1 MFERFTDK
9 ARRVL
14 VIAQE
19 EARTLEHPFI
29 RPEHLLLGLARGEG
43 VASTALNEAGVR
55 YAVIRERFIEAVS
68 PMPNAGRL
76 DKMPFSPQAKKT
88 LELSLREALKL
99 GHNYIGTEHL
109 LLGVL
114 QLGED
119 PEAKDNRLKDLIGD
133 MASQLRG
140 RVLDL
145 VSGAA
150 AFTRVR
156 SPAVMQAMDRA
167 RQLAGQAPMTTANLL
182 LGILADPDS
191 QVCKALS
198 ALWASATT
206 LFRRL
211 WPRLGW
217 PAPAMPCLVQPSSSR
232 WGMSP
237 PRSRIRSSL
246 ASSRACR
253 QRKFAPRSSGRSGSS
268 PTSGPRARTGKR
280 PSTIEPV
287 GHRLGRQR
295 LLRVSF
301 VCECALSSGG
311 RVWVGGAG
319 TLPARRR

>member
-29 RPEHLLLGLARGEG
+29 RPEHILLGLARGEG

-76 DKMPFSPQAKKT
+76 DKIPFSPQAKKT

-109 LLGVL
+109 LLAVL

-119 PEAKDNRLKDLIGD
+119 PEAKGNRLKDLVGD

-198 ALWASATT
+198 ALGVSHDAISAALAQVGVAGTSDAAPGPAVELKVGDVSTT
-206 LFRRL
+206 IQDPELAGVL
-211 WPRLGW
+211 EGLS
-217 PAPAMPCLVQPSSSR
+217 AEE
-232 WGMSP
+232 
-237 PRSRIRSSL
+237 IRAAL
-246 ASSRACR
+246 KRA
-253 QRKFAPRSSGRSGSS
+253 FG
-268 PTSGPRARTGKR
+268 
-280 PSTIEPV
+280 IEPD
-287 GHRLGRQR
+287 QR
-295 LLRVSF
+295 ATGSD
-301 VCECALSSGG
+301 G
-311 RVWVGGAG
+311 
-319 TLPARRR
+319 

>member
-76 DKMPFSPQAKKT
+76 DKIPFSPQAKKT

-114 QLGED
+114 QLGDD
-119 PEAKDNRLKDLIGD
+119 PEAKDNRLKDLVGD

-167 RQLAGQAPMTTANLL
+167 RQLAGQAPMTTSNLL

-198 ALWASATT
+198 ALGVGHDAISAALAQVGVAGTSDAVPGPAVELKVGDVSTT
-206 LFRRL
+206 IQDPELAGVL
-211 WPRLGW
+211 EGLS
-217 PAPAMPCLVQPSSSR
+217 AEE
-232 WGMSP
+232 
-237 PRSRIRSSL
+237 IRAAL
-246 ASSRACR
+246 KRA
-253 QRKFAPRSSGRSGSS
+253 FG
-268 PTSGPRARTGKR
+268 
-280 PSTIEPV
+280 IEPD
-287 GHRLGRQR
+287 QR
-295 LLRVSF
+295 ATGSD
-301 VCECALSSGG
+301 G
-311 RVWVGGAG
+311 
-319 TLPARRR
+319 

>member
-9 ARRVL
+9 ARRAL

-76 DKMPFSPQAKKT
+76 DKIPFSPQAKKT

-119 PEAKDNRLKDLIGD
+119 PEAKDNRLKDLVGD

-150 AFTRVR
+150 AFTRAR

-167 RQLAGQAPMTTANLL
+167 RQLAGQAPMTTANVL

-191 QVCKALS
+191 QVGKALNALGVSHDAIS
-198 ALWASATT
+198 AALAEVGVAGTSDAV
-206 LFRRL
+206 
-211 WPRLGW
+211 
-217 PAPAMPCLVQPSSSR
+217 PAPAVELKVGDVSTTIQDPELAGVLEGLSAEE
-232 WGMSP
+232 
-237 PRSRIRSSL
+237 IRGAL
-246 ASSRACR
+246 KRA
-253 QRKFAPRSSGRSGSS
+253 FG
-268 PTSGPRARTGKR
+268 
-280 PSTIEPV
+280 IEPD
-287 GHRLGRQR
+287 QR
-295 LLRVSF
+295 ATGS
-301 VCECALSSGG
+301 EG
-311 RVWVGGAG
+311 
-319 TLPARRR
+319 

>member
-1 MFERFTDK
+1 MKDMFERFTDK

-76 DKMPFSPQAKKT
+76 DKIPFSPQAKKT

-114 QLGED
+114 QLGDD

-198 ALWASATT
+198 ALGVSHDAISAALAQVGVAGTSDAVPGPAVELKVGDVSTT
-206 LFRRL
+206 IQDPELAGVL
-211 WPRLGW
+211 EGLSGEE
-217 PAPAMPCLVQPSSSR
+217 
-232 WGMSP
+232 
-237 PRSRIRSSL
+237 IRAAL
-246 ASSRACR
+246 KRA
-253 QRKFAPRSSGRSGSS
+253 FG
-268 PTSGPRARTGKR
+268 
-280 PSTIEPV
+280 IEPD
-287 GHRLGRQR
+287 QR
-295 LLRVSF
+295 ATGSD
-301 VCECALSSGG
+301 G
-311 RVWVGGAG
+311 
-319 TLPARRR
+319 

>member
-29 RPEHLLLGLARGEG
+29 RPEHILLGLARGEG

-76 DKMPFSPQAKKT
+76 DKIPFSPQAKKT

-109 LLGVL
+109 LLAVL

-119 PEAKDNRLKDLIGD
+119 PEAKGNRLKDLVGD

-198 ALWASATT
+198 ALGVSHDAISAALAQVGVAGTSDAAPGPAVELKVGDVSTT
-206 LFRRL
+206 IQDPELAGVL
-211 WPRLGW
+211 EGLS
-217 PAPAMPCLVQPSSSR
+217 AQE
-232 WGMSP
+232 
-237 PRSRIRSSL
+237 IRAAL
-246 ASSRACR
+246 KRA
-253 QRKFAPRSSGRSGSS
+253 FG
-268 PTSGPRARTGKR
+268 
-280 PSTIEPV
+280 IEPD
-287 GHRLGRQR
+287 QR
-295 LLRVSF
+295 ATGSD
-301 VCECALSSGG
+301 G
-311 RVWVGGAG
+311 
-319 TLPARRR
+319 

>member
-76 DKMPFSPQAKKT
+76 DKIPFSPQAKKT

-114 QLGED
+114 QLGDD
-119 PEAKDNRLKDLIGD
+119 PEAKDNRLKDLVGD

-198 ALWASATT
+198 ALGVSHDAISAALAQVGVAGTSDAVPGPAVELKVGDVSTT
-206 LFRRL
+206 IQDPELAGVL
-211 WPRLGW
+211 EGLS
-217 PAPAMPCLVQPSSSR
+217 AEE
-232 WGMSP
+232 
-237 PRSRIRSSL
+237 IRAAL
-246 ASSRACR
+246 KRA
-253 QRKFAPRSSGRSGSS
+253 FG
-268 PTSGPRARTGKR
+268 
-280 PSTIEPV
+280 IEPD
-287 GHRLGRQR
+287 QR
-295 LLRVSF
+295 ATGSD
-301 VCECALSSGG
+301 G
-311 RVWVGGAG
+311 
-319 TLPARRR
+319 

>member
-76 DKMPFSPQAKKT
+76 DKIPFSPQAKKT

-114 QLGED
+114 QLGDD
-119 PEAKDNRLKDLIGD
+119 PEAKDNRLKDLVGD

-198 ALWASATT
+198 ALGVSHDAISAALAQVGVAGTSDAVPGPAVELKVGDVSTT
-206 LFRRL
+206 IQD
-211 WPRLGW
+211 PE
-217 PAPAMPCLVQPSSSR
+217 
-232 WGMSP
+232 
-237 PRSRIRSSL
+237 L
-246 ASSRACR
+246 ASVLEGLSAEEIRAALKR
-253 QRKFAPRSSGRSGSS
+253 AFGVEPDQRATGSD
-268 PTSGPRARTGKR
+268 G
-280 PSTIEPV
+280 
-287 GHRLGRQR
+287 
-295 LLRVSF
+295 
-301 VCECALSSGG
+301 
-311 RVWVGGAG
+311 
-319 TLPARRR
+319 

>member
-1 MFERFTDK
+1 MKDMFERFTDK

-76 DKMPFSPQAKKT
+76 DKIPFSPQAKKT

-114 QLGED
+114 QLGDD
-119 PEAKDNRLKDLIGD
+119 PEAKDNRLKDLVGD

-198 ALWASATT
+198 ALGVSHDAISAALAQVGVAGTSDAVPGPAVELKVGDVSTT
-206 LFRRL
+206 IQDPELAGVL
-211 WPRLGW
+211 EGLS
-217 PAPAMPCLVQPSSSR
+217 AEE
-232 WGMSP
+232 
-237 PRSRIRSSL
+237 IRAAL
-246 ASSRACR
+246 KRA
-253 QRKFAPRSSGRSGSS
+253 FG
-268 PTSGPRARTGKR
+268 
-280 PSTIEPV
+280 IEPD
-287 GHRLGRQR
+287 QR
-295 LLRVSF
+295 ATGSD
-301 VCECALSSGG
+301 G
-311 RVWVGGAG
+311 
-319 TLPARRR
+319 

>member
-29 RPEHLLLGLARGEG
+29 RPEHILLGLARGEG

-76 DKMPFSPQAKKT
+76 DKIPFSPQAKKT

-119 PEAKDNRLKDLIGD
+119 PEAKDNRLKDLVGD

-198 ALWASATT
+198 ALGVSHDAISAALAQVGVAGTSDAAPGPAVELKVGDVSTT
-206 LFRRL
+206 IQDPELAGVL
-211 WPRLGW
+211 EGLS
-217 PAPAMPCLVQPSSSR
+217 AQE
-232 WGMSP
+232 
-237 PRSRIRSSL
+237 IRAAL
-246 ASSRACR
+246 KRA
-253 QRKFAPRSSGRSGSS
+253 FG
-268 PTSGPRARTGKR
+268 
-280 PSTIEPV
+280 IEPD
-287 GHRLGRQR
+287 
-295 LLRVSF
+295 
-301 VCECALSSGG
+301 
-311 RVWVGGAG
+311 
-319 TLPARRR
+319 RRATGSDG

>member
-76 DKMPFSPQAKKT
+76 DKIPFSPQAKKT

-109 LLGVL
+109 LLAVL

-119 PEAKDNRLKDLIGD
+119 PEAKDNRLKDLVGD

-191 QVCKALS
+191 QVCRALS
-198 ALWASATT
+198 ALGVSHDAISAALAQVGVAGTSDAVPGPAVELKVGDVSTT
-206 LFRRL
+206 IQDPELAGVL
-211 WPRLGW
+211 EGLS
-217 PAPAMPCLVQPSSSR
+217 ADE
-232 WGMSP
+232 
-237 PRSRIRSSL
+237 IRAAL
-246 ASSRACR
+246 KRA
-253 QRKFAPRSSGRSGSS
+253 FG
-268 PTSGPRARTGKR
+268 
-280 PSTIEPV
+280 IEPD
-287 GHRLGRQR
+287 QR
-295 LLRVSF
+295 ATGSD
-301 VCECALSSGG
+301 G
-311 RVWVGGAG
+311 
-319 TLPARRR
+319 

>member
-76 DKMPFSPQAKKT
+76 DKIPFSPQAKKT

-119 PEAKDNRLKDLIGD
+119 PEAKDTRLKDLVGD

-167 RQLAGQAPMTTANLL
+167 RQLAGQAPMTTANLF

-198 ALWASATT
+198 ALGVSHDAISAALAQVGVAGTSDAVPGPAVELKVGDVSTT
-206 LFRRL
+206 IQDPELAGVIEGL
-211 WPRLGW
+211 S
-217 PAPAMPCLVQPSSSR
+217 AEE
-232 WGMSP
+232 
-237 PRSRIRSSL
+237 IRAAL
-246 ASSRACR
+246 KRA
-253 QRKFAPRSSGRSGSS
+253 FG
-268 PTSGPRARTGKR
+268 
-280 PSTIEPV
+280 IEPD
-287 GHRLGRQR
+287 QR
-295 LLRVSF
+295 ATGSD
-301 VCECALSSGG
+301 G
-311 RVWVGGAG
+311 
-319 TLPARRR
+319 